1 LDFFDVKGALEA
13 LFDGIGVSGWSL
25 ESGLGRPFHPGRS
38 AAILLGSERAGSIGE
53 LHPSV
58 ASAFDLPGRVA
69 VAEIDVVALGDAL
82 GSFTLRAVPR
92 FPPVRRDL
100 AFILDANVP
109 VADVQRAIR
118 EAGGN
123 LVSELRLFDVFA
135 GAAVPDGK
143 RSLAFA
149 VDFRVP
155 DRTLTDEEV
164 EEAVAAV
171 VARLATAFGG
181 ELRSG

>member
-1 LDFFDVKGALEA
+1 VKGALEA
-13 LFDGIGVSGWSL
+13 LFDAVGISDWSL
-25 ESGLGRPFHPGRS
+25 EPGLDPPFHPGRS
-38 AAILLGSERAGSIGE
+38 AAVLLGSERAGSMGE

-69 VAEIDVVALGDAL
+69 VAEIDVVALGDAVA
-82 GSFTLRAVPR
+82 SFTLRAVPR

-100 AFILDANVP
+100 AFLLDASVP
-109 VADVQRAIR
+109 AAAVERSIR
-118 EAGGN
+118 EAGGD

-135 GAAVPDGK
+135 GAPVPEGK

-149 VDFRVP
+149 VDFRAP

-171 VARLATAFGG
+171 VARLASAFGG